1 MNCTNCNASIQEDE
15 ITCEACGRNV
25 IRSKDDLNKV
35 DPKSTAIIGWALFG
49 VGAFSMLF
57 VIFNLGLLGL
67 SGMDFVVPVGLL
79 AIGTGTVLYARSM
92 KK

>member
-1 MNCTNCNASIQEDE
+1 MNCTNCNAPLQEDE

-49 VGAFSMLF
+49 VGALSMAF
-57 VIFNLGLLGL
+57 VIGNMNILSL
-67 SGMDFVVPVGLL
+67 SGLDFVVPTGLL
-79 AIGTGTVLYARSM
+79 AIGTGTVLYARSL